1 MSVADDIKS
10 RLDIVDYVQRF
21 VPLKRAG
28 RTYKAPCPFH
38 SERTP
43 SFVVNP
49 DRQSWRCF
57 GSCAEG
63 GDVIKFAQK
72 LHGWSFTEALQELGK
87 LTGVEIKPRTQ
98 EQQAQ
103 DEAQDVL
110 RGLMATAADSYHNA
124 LLDTT
129 VEKQAE
135 VLRYTLEKRGLN
147 RETITAFKIGY
158 APPGWSNMLDHL
170 KTLGYS
176 EAQMLETGL
185 AIQNEDSG
193 RVYDRFRNR
202 LIIPIRDERGRV
214 IGFGARA
221 LDPDDNPK
229 YLNSP
234 QTALFDK
241 SRTLF
246 AYDAAKGNIRETE
259 VAVIVEGYMDA
270 IQAHQA
276 GFKNVV
282 AQMGTAMTE
291 PQLRQLTRS
300 AKRIVLALDSDA
312 AGQNAT
318 RRSLETARATLESD
332 WAGRMAVDIRVLH
345 IPGAKDPDDLIRE
358 SPERWA
364 TLVTEAM
371 PVADF
376 VIDLETQT
384 LPADASVQQRE
395 QIARNLLPLLSASE
409 NNLYNHDNIQ
419 KLALRLRIKEQD
431 LLNWAADE
439 LKKRPPKVS
448 APVPKRPTTPLPP
461 AEAPPASATEPSPP
475 PLDYDDQTLPQPE
488 WELPPLPGVT
498 PATLPPSKPVPVE
511 SQCLRLLL
519 QEPMTFYS
527 INRKL
532 RELAGDRRDLL
543 NGPLADYCA
552 DDFNGTDTRALMQAF
567 VDALEQDE
575 LDPLDYLQLRADLS
589 LQDQVQ
595 ALKADEIH
603 GMKARVRSAHTAD
616 LEFVYKQTHRHL
628 EGAAIHHEIIGI
640 ALGLRLKRLQRERE
654 ELSFMQMDAEEEA
667 ASAFHHQLALSI
679 EAKRLIES
687 YLKKH
692 SNLHRE

>member
-87 LTGVEIKPRTQ
+87 LTGVEVKPRTP
-98 EQQAQ
+98 EQQVQ

-124 LLDTT
+124 LLDPT
-129 VEKQAE
+129 VENQPE

-158 APPGWSNMLDHL
+158 APPGWSHMLDHL
-170 KTLGYS
+170 KPLGYT
-176 EAQMLETGL
+176 EAQLLETGL
-185 AIQNEDSG
+185 AIQNEDTG
-193 RVYDRFRNR
+193 RIYDRFRNR
-202 LIIPIRDERGRV
+202 LMIPIRDERGRV

-221 LDPDDNPK
+221 LHADDNPK

-234 QTALFDK
+234 QTPLFDK

-246 AYDAAKGNIRETE
+246 AFDSAKGSIRDNE

-291 PQLRQLTRS
+291 PQLKQLTRS

-318 RRSLETARATLESD
+318 RRSLETARTTLESD
-332 WAGRMAVDIRVLH
+332 WAGRMAVDIRVLQ

-364 TLVTEAM
+364 TLVAEAM

-376 VIDLETQT
+376 VIDMETHS
-384 LPADASVQQRE
+384 LPTDASVQQRE
-395 QIARNLLPLLSASE
+395 QIARSLLPLLSASE

-419 KLALRLRIKEQD
+419 KLALRLRIREQD
-431 LLNWAADE
+431 LLNWAAEE
-439 LKKRPPKVS
+439 LKKRPPKIT
-448 APVPKRPTTPLPP
+448 APVPKRPPTPD
-461 AEAPPASATEPSPP
+461 APPASATEPSPP
-475 PLDYDDQTLPQPE
+475 PLELDDQELPPPD
-488 WELPPLPGVT
+488 WELPPLPGIT
-498 PATLPPSKPVPVE
+498 PTTLPPSKSIPVE

-519 QEPMTFYS
+519 QEPMAFYS

-543 NGPLADYCA
+543 DGPLADYCA
-552 DDFNGTDTRALMQAF
+552 DDFSSTDTRALMQAF
-567 VDALEQDE
+567 VDALEQDD
-575 LDPLDYLQLRADLS
+575 LDTLDYLQLRADIS
-589 LQDQVQ
+589 LQTHLQS
-595 ALKADEIH
+595 LMADEIH

-616 LEFVYKQTHRHL
+616 LEFIYKQTHRHL
-628 EGAAIHHEIIGI
+628 EGTAIHHEIIGI

-654 ELSFMQMDAEEEA
+654 ELSFLQMDAEEEA
-667 ASAFHHQLALSI
+667 VSAFHQQLVLSI
-679 EAKRLIES
+679 TAKGLIES

-692 SNLHRE
+692 TNLHRE